1 MVIRVTESDYK
12 KYNEFLEK
20 SENGHFMQSL
30 SWRDFKSGQR
40 SFALMCENDDGEVLG
55 VMLLLLHKVRRTNKI
70 FLYSPRGPVC
80 SREDSK
86 VLSELLEEAEKLAR
100 EIGAYKLSLDP
111 DITENNKPWLDF
123 FDRKGASIGE
133 NEKDNGILQPF
144 SVFRIDVNKSDDELI
159 ASFHSKARY
168 SVRTAIKSDATCRL
182 GNREDIPAFCKL
194 LSSTAAKDGFTAR
207 GEDYFFDMYDALGE
221 NMFKLFI
228 VECEGKAIAGSV
240 LLAYA
245 GKSWHMFAGSSDE
258 YRETLPNFLMQWEM
272 MRWSRDNGYMLY
284 DMRGIAGEGD
294 KLTPI
299 EGLVRFK
306 KRFGG
311 ELCTFIGRI
320 DIIYDKKADA
330 QVKLLMRFF
339 EFARKIMGRK

>member
-1 MVIRVTESDYK
+1 
-12 KYNEFLEK
+12 
-20 SENGHFMQSL
+20 
-30 SWRDFKSGQR
+30 
-40 SFALMCENDDGEVLG
+40 
-55 VMLLLLHKVRRTNKI
+55 
-70 FLYSPRGPVC
+70 
-80 SREDSK
+80 
-86 VLSELLEEAEKLAR
+86 
-100 EIGAYKLSLDP
+100 
-111 DITENNKPWLDF
+111 
-123 FDRKGASIGE
+123 
-133 NEKDNGILQPF
+133 
-144 SVFRIDVNKSDDELI
+144 
-159 ASFHSKARY
+159 
-168 SVRTAIKSDATCRL
+168 
-182 GNREDIPAFCKL
+182 
-194 LSSTAAKDGFTAR
+194 TAAKDGFTAR